1 MEPVEKKPKRIII
14 VGDAGTGIKSLA
26 IQHAANKIEIVDI
39 KPVKPHT
46 SCGKIDLYTIPDSEL
61 ILKTTKRNKRK
72 GWQRPY
78 KFHK

>member
-14 VGDAGTGIKSLA
+14 VGDASTGIKSLA

-39 KPVKPHT
+39 KPVKPDI
-46 SCGKIDLYTIPDSEL
+46 KDAPIVYIDDLLSIPS
-61 ILKTTKRNKRK
+61 LKTTKRNKRK